1 MMSWQNHGPDL
12 VGPQDGDTVTL
23 ASDADRDA
31 AVRVLNEAFA
41 EGRLT
46 ADEHGERVRAAYAG
60 RTWQELA
67 QLTDDLPGPAH
78 TADLPGPAHT
88 ADLPGPAHAAG
99 RALMAGVPYGLDW
112 CLLCALLIL
121 CPPAGIAWL
130 LAARHRWRAGQ
141 HQAAAAAFGPASVA
155 AGGGRPVVAAPD
167 AARVGDGWR
176 AEDR

>member
-1 MMSWQNHGPDL
+1 MSWQNRGPDL
-12 VGPQDGDTVTL
+12 VGPEGGDTVTL

-31 AVRVLNEAFA
+31 AASVLNEAFA

-67 QLTDDLPGPAH
+67 RL
-78 TADLPGPAHT
+78 TADLPGQAP
-88 ADLPGPAHAAG
+88 AAG
-99 RALMAGVPYGLDW
+99 RSLIAGVPYGLDW

-130 LAARHRWRAGQ
+130 LAARHNWRAGQ
-141 HQAAAAAFGPASVA
+141 HQAAAAASGPASIAIGGSCA
-155 AGGGRPVVAAPD
+155 AGGL
-167 AARVGDGWR
+167 AARSGDGWR

>member
-1 MMSWQNHGPDL
+1 MSLGDGDSVSVRHDGPDL
-12 VGPQDGDTVTL
+12 ARAEAAKAVIL

-67 QLTDDLPGPAH
+67 RL
-78 TADLPGPAHT
+78 TADLPGPA
-88 ADLPGPAHAAG
+88 DAAG
-99 RALMAGVPYGLDW
+99 RAVTPGAPYGLDR
-112 CLLCALLIL
+112 CLVCALLIL

-130 LAARHRWRAGQ
+130 LAALYRRRAGQ
-141 HQAAAAAFGPASVA
+141 HQAAATAFGPAS
-155 AGGGRPVVAAPD
+155 AGPGGSCAPSGLVTR
-167 AARVGDGWR
+167 AGDGWR

>member
-1 MMSWQNHGPDL
+1 MSLGDGDSVSVRHDGPDL
-12 VGPQDGDTVTL
+12 ARAEAAKAVIL

-67 QLTDDLPGPAH
+67 QLTADLPDPAH
-78 TADLPGPAHT
+78 AADLPGPAR
-88 ADLPGPAHAAG
+88 AAG
-99 RALMAGVPYGLDW
+99 RGLIAGAPYGLDL

-121 CPPAGIAWL
+121 CPPAGIAL
-130 LAARHRWRAGQ
+130 LLTARHRSAMDQRHA
-141 HQAAAAAFGPASVA
+141 VT
-155 AGGGRPVVAAPD
+155 AGGGGPVFAAPD
-167 AARVGDGWR
+167 AARARDGWR

>member
-78 TADLPGPAHT
+78 AADLPGPV
-88 ADLPGPAHAAG
+88 HAAG
-99 RALMAGVPYGLDW
+99 RGLIAGAPYGLDW

-121 CPPAGIAWL
+121 CPPVGIALL
-130 LAARHRWRAGQ
+130 LAAWHRSAAGQ
-141 HQAAAAAFGPASVA
+141 RHAVT
-155 AGGGRPVVAAPD
+155 AGGGRPVFAAPD
-167 AARVGDGWR
+167 AVRAGDGSR

>member
-1 MMSWQNHGPDL
+1 MSWQNHGPDL
-12 VGPQDGDTVTL
+12 VGPQNGDTVTL

-67 QLTDDLPGPAH
+67 RL
-78 TADLPGPAHT
+78 TADLPGPG
-88 ADLPGPAHAAG
+88 DLPGPAPAAG
-99 RALMAGVPYGLDW
+99 RSLIAGVPYGLDW
-112 CLLCALLIL
+112 CLLCALLFL

-130 LAARHRWRAGQ
+130 LAARHNWRAGQ
-141 HQAAAAAFGPASVA
+141 HQAAATAPGPASIAPGGSYA
-155 AGGGRPVVAAPD
+155 AGGL
-167 AARVGDGWR
+167 AARSGD
-176 AEDR
+176 